1 MSAPLSWRT
10 RRGGHRR
17 RQATRK
23 VVQDAMKRVA
33 ARFRRDPAGA
43 E

>member
-1 MSAPLSWRT
+1 MRAPLSRRT

-17 RQATRK
+17 RQAVQK
-23 VVQDAMKRVA
+23 VVQGVLKTVA
-33 ARFRRDPAGA
+33 VRFRRDPASA